1 MLVVKFVTT
10 GEFSSFQYNRYFG
23 SNLVLLCQNHGDRD
37 LNRRILD
44 RLGYREFY
52 HRIKRDFSENPFP
65 YVLLNLTAVL
75 DQCLRVS
82 TNLFGENTVFAE
94 FY

>member
-1 MLVVKFVTT
+1 MKFVTT
-10 GEFSSFQYNRYFG
+10 GESFSLKFYRYFG

-44 RLGYREFY
+44 RLGYKEFY

-75 DQCLRVS
+75 DQCLHVS
-82 TNLFGENTVFAE
+82 TNLFGENTAFAE